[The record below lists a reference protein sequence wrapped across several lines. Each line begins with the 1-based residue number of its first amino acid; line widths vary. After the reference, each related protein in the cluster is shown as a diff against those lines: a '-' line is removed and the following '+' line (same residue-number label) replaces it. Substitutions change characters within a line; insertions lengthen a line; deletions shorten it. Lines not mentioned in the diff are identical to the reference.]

1 MQAEALQRYTKHHM
15 VSKKK
20 KTYVLTHGS
29 EMKRIKMLHVILNIS
44 KDIIYLET

>member
-15 VSKKK
+15 VSKK